1 MIELDKYEKQ
11 WILFCKGQL
20 RGKYSYKGNWVESLK
35 PMFTEIYGWNPDDDN
50 NYRDYLRGM
59 FNKLLG
65 ILIKIKDNWSSQ
77 NGQLE
82 EVFHASFYKSFRDES
97 ELPIERAI
105 NSLCDLI
112 GCTTV
117 IDSKGNKRFD
127 LDILEINDDQ
137 FLVRVPDDIKNPK
150 ITQWSDGTTTLEFNS
165 DSYKMD
171 YDSFEVGV
179 DEKKQLKEITLPK
192 KGDYS
197 IKRTI
202 PKEFKC
208 NLTRDYK
215 WLLLTLEK

>member
-65 ILIKIKDNWSSQ
+65 ILIKIKDDWSNQ

-105 NSLCDLI
+105 NSLCGLI
-112 GCTTV
+112 QSTRV
-117 IDSKGNKRFD
+117 INEDGTKRFD
-127 LDILEINDDQ
+127 LDL
-137 FLVRVPDDIKNPK
+137 
-150 ITQWSDGTTTLEFNS
+150 
-165 DSYKMD
+165 
-171 YDSFEVGV
+171 
-179 DEKKQLKEITLPK
+179 
-192 KGDYS
+192 
-197 IKRTI
+197 
-202 PKEFKC
+202 
-208 NLTRDYK
+208 
-215 WLLLTLEK
+215 

>member
-35 PMFTEIYGWNPDDDN
+35 PMFTEIYGWNPDEDN
-50 NYRDYLRGM
+50 NYNDYLNCI
-59 FNKLLG
+59 FKKLLS
-65 ILIKIKDNWSSQ
+65 ILMKINDNQSYINRQ
-77 NGQLE
+77 IE
-82 EVFHASFYKSFRDES
+82 DVFFASFYKSFRDES
-97 ELPIERAI
+97 ELSIERAI
-105 NSLCDLI
+105 NSLCGLI
-112 GCTTV
+112 GYTTV

-127 LDILEINDDQ
+127 LDILEINADQ

-192 KGDYS
+192 KGNYS